1 MPTKHAVR
9 TVNTVALLGLV
20 GWVVYDAMGTNVF
33 GSGHWPDTMVDYHIL
48 YEVSRQIVQTHTS
61 PPAFPYPPPAVLF
74 LYASAVFPFIVSAGV
89 WMAVTIAAALASC
102 WILVQLLDVRR
113 MPYWSL
119 PLLLAY
125 GSASYFFQWDLRSQ
139 NCNLIFLTAV
149 LFGVWF
155 LRRHRPAAAGFCIA
169 FSFSLK
175 LLSLFVI
182 PYLLWSGRR
191 KAFAWTCVFL
201 AVFWVVLPP
210 LVFGVDGS
218 RLVYADWLGRFRHAV
233 SLAPNVDHPILIS
246 LDRSAARLAGGD
258 PNVAGLIL
266 SAFRVLWVGIVAAGW
281 WVSRRRGSAPDAFG
295 LLADVSLL
303 VLAPVAVSPYLE
315 PYHVVAFI
323 VPALLLVLTTMD
335 AAQTVRL
342 RALAALIFAASIGV
356 AWIPADWELRGLIV
370 NLKLFFGVGGMTL
383 VTALRRPAAAPAAT
397 DLIGPSKVTPRAA

>member
-1 MPTKHAVR
+1 MPTKRAVR
-9 TVNTVALLGLV
+9 AVNTIALLGLA
-20 GWVVYDAMGTNVF
+20 GWVGYDAMGTNVF

-61 PPAFPYPPPAVLF
+61 PPAFPYPPPAVVF
-74 LYASAVFPFIVSAGV
+74 LYASAVFPFIVSAAV

-102 WILVQLLDVRR
+102 WILVQLLDVPR
-113 MPYWSL
+113 MQFWGV

-149 LFGVWF
+149 LAGVWC
-155 LRRHRPAAAGFCIA
+155 LHRERPAAAGFCIA

-201 AVFWVVLPP
+201 AVFWVALPP
-210 LVFGVDGS
+210 LMFGVEGS
-218 RLVYADWLGRFRHAV
+218 RVVYADWLGRFRHAV
-233 SLAPNVDHPILIS
+233 TLAPNADHPILIS
-246 LDRSAARLAGGD
+246 LHRSAARLADGD
-258 PNVAGLIL
+258 PRVAGLIL
-266 SAFRVLWVGIVAAGW
+266 NAFRALWIGIVAAGW
-281 WVSRRRGSAPDAFG
+281 WVSRRRTVADAFG

-323 VPALLLVLTTMD
+323 VPALLLVLTALD
-335 AAQTVRL
+335 ADQAVRL
-342 RALAALIFAASIGV
+342 RVLAALVFAASIGV
-356 AWIPADWELRGLIV
+356 AWIPAEWELRGLIV
-370 NLKLFFGVGGMTL
+370 NLKLFLGVGGMTL
-383 VTALRRPAAAPAAT
+383 IAALRRPTTAPA
-397 DLIGPSKVTPRAA
+397 VTSLVSAPTVNPRAA